1 MDSLGSTDKHL
12 IALFQQLLD
21 DAEVF
26 KTKLEAL
33 QTYADAIKADGDPA
47 EHQQVLDTIAQLQQ
61 RYEEV

>member
-1 MDSLGSTDKHL
+1 M
-12 IALFQQLLD
+12 
-21 DAEVF
+21 F

-61 RYEEV
+61 RYQEVRFSPHNTRCNKYFHIKQIKNTGR